1 MASSCQ
7 TLCLWVPGATLSEAE
22 RSQEAAPVPGQLP
35 QPAVNN
41 LGVPPPGLA
50 RNSNTY
56 NAGGGG
62 GGGSYQPGIY

>member
-7 TLCLWVPGATLSEAE
+7 ALCLWVPGAALSDAE

-41 LGVPPPGLA
+41 LGVPPPGA

-56 NAGGGG
+56 NAEAGG